1 MPRYDATIDE
11 VFASYDPTTLLR
23 GREYADDGRVAVTSR
38 DVATVR
44 AVVRGNG
51 AQPYDVA
58 IGEDRETCTCPAFDR
73 EGRCKHIAALA
84 HVLRRGRPQ
93 PVGTA
98 LPAIFRSVYSAS
110 SVLSRL
116 GLYSGV
122 APFRPGEAEPD
133 RWLSLA
139 DWFWRAKNRRNLTD
153 HTAEIESVLERLRTW
168 LPPRPS
174 ALPASG
180 FEILYAQLAEL
191 YEESAEEADIRH
203 ALPGPLDERHPG
215 WTFTYDAKR
224 RTFEAR
230 ERSAPLLARPLRL
243 AVSVALAPGQP
254 LRFEGQAFASYSG
267 ADAWE
272 VFALRAMLE
281 ALHAR
286 TDDAVRALE
295 RDLGRPL
302 WEHVLDDLS
311 SKTPRA
317 EEPREWR
324 FAIAPTYHDY
334 AFTVTA
340 YSRATSGRATKWKKQ
355 PFEAL
360 FADEA
365 ATSDDLEREIARVA
379 MCSVEVRNESML
391 RLATPQGHELARLLA
406 THRNVVFAP
415 SKGQIDVPLPAR
427 FLVGTLTLALENAAD
442 ATGTL
447 APRLLVHGEEL
458 PFPPAM
464 LGGTGM
470 FRGGAQVMREDEPG
484 GPGLLIVSAQVPSS
498 LRAWLDA
505 LAKMGSALAFP
516 PEAVP
521 KLAAQPVIA
530 SGAVT
535 LPREA
540 LGQEL
545 APEPRAALRVEWRP
559 DGAFLEPLIAVHP
572 KAPLVAAGAGARL
585 FTFEIDGKRVF
596 VERNLESEDAIIE
609 SALEGIDAPI
619 DWTAGPMGGGVV
631 TGVADMI
638 ALAAWLDA
646 NPLEMPIEY
655 KKGGRRPEV
664 TAFGDAGARIQVSKR
679 GSWLRLDG
687 ELDVQGV
694 KLTFGDV
701 LEAARH
707 ARRYVK
713 AAEGV
718 FLELSV
724 ETIEKLQPLAIA
736 AALAPANDNA
746 GPGAIVHDAFG
757 TLLAQAKPLFS
768 EVKEKGVELDE
779 YLKRFTARSRAT
791 KVPPL
796 EKGTL
801 RPYQKEGAEWMLQ
814 LATWAPGCVLA
825 DDMGLGKTVQTASVL
840 KARAKLGPALIIA
853 PASVSSNW
861 VSELARFMPS
871 LDVRWFNAERDSL
884 TGDVVVVSYGLLQ
897 RCKDEFASVDWATVV
912 VDEAQYVKNVG
923 AARTDAVRSLKRK
936 FTIALTGTPLENHLG
951 ELFSIIDL
959 VFPGLLGDE
968 AGFREHFRRPIES
981 KRDPERLS
989 SLSRLIA
996 PFLLRRT
1003 RAEVLRE
1010 LPAREEITERLELS
1024 APEQKRYLALRKACE
1039 EQFARGRRKRG
1050 ETPAQFRIALLA
1062 ALTRLRQLACDP
1074 RLVDKT
1080 YEGPL
1085 TKLARAVELTTE
1097 LASEGNRA
1105 LVFSQF
1111 TSFLEKVRD
1120 ALKEAGLRVA
1130 YLAGDTPTAKRQ
1142 ALVEAFQNGAYDVFC
1157 VSLLAG
1163 GTGLNLT
1170 RASYVVHLDPWWNPA
1185 SEEQAT
1191 SRAHRMGQTEPVTV
1205 YRLVAR
1211 GTIEEAVLEMHEAK
1225 KKLATAVLEGKGTA
1239 TAISEHELLELLR
1252 FGA

>member
-11 VFASYDPTTLLR
+11 VLASYDPSTLFR
-23 GREYADDGRVAVTSR
+23 GREYADDGRVTVTSR
-38 DVATVR
+38 DVAAVR
-44 AVVRGNG
+44 AVVRGSG
-51 AQPYDVA
+51 SQPYDVS
-58 IGEDRETCTCPAFDR
+58 IGEDGETCTCPAFDR

-84 HVLRRGRPQ
+84 HLLRRGRPQ
-93 PVGTA
+93 PASA
-98 LPAIFRSVYSAS
+98 LPSIFRSVYSAS
-110 SVLSRL
+110 SVLARL
-116 GLYSGV
+116 GLYSG
-122 APFRPGEAEPD
+122 ASLLRAGEPEPD

-139 DWFWRAKNRRNLTD
+139 DWFWRAKNKRNLTD
-153 HTAEIESVLERLRTW
+153 HTADIESVLERLRTW
-168 LPPRPS
+168 LPPRPA
-174 ALPASG
+174 ALPATG
-180 FEILYAQLAEL
+180 FEILYAQLADL
-191 YEESAEEADIRH
+191 YEDNAEEAELRH
-203 ALPGPLDERHPG
+203 ALPGPLDDRHPG
-215 WTFTYDAKR
+215 WVFAYDPKR

-230 ERSAPLLARPLRL
+230 ERPAPLLERPLRL

-254 LRFEGQAFASYSG
+254 LRFEGQAFATYSG

-272 VFALRAMLE
+272 IFALRAMLE

-295 RDLGRPL
+295 RDLARPL
-302 WEHVLDDLS
+302 WEHVLDDLT

-317 EEPREWR
+317 DEAREWR

-340 YSRATSGRATKWKKQ
+340 YSRGLGGRATKWKKQ
-355 PFEAL
+355 PFDAL
-360 FADEA
+360 FAADGNDGEDA
-365 ATSDDLEREIARVA
+365 ERELARIAL
-379 MCSVEVRNESML
+379 CSVETRNESML

-406 THRNVVFAP
+406 AHRDVVFAP
-415 SKGQIDVPLPAR
+415 SKGQIDVPLPVK
-427 FLVGTLTLALENAAD
+427 LIVGTLTLALDQAD

-447 APRLLVHGEEL
+447 APRLLVNGEEL
-458 PFPPAM
+458 PFPPAA
-464 LGGTGM
+464 LAGTGM
-470 FRGGAQVMREDEPG
+470 FRGGAQVMREDQPG
-484 GPGLLIVSAQVPSS
+484 GPGLVIVSVQVPSA
-498 LRAWLDA
+498 LRPWLDA

-521 KLAAQPVIA
+521 KLVVQPVIA

-540 LGQEL
+540 LGEEL

-559 DGAFLEPLIAVHP
+559 DGALLEPLIAVHP

-585 FTFEIDGKRVF
+585 FTFDIDGKRVF
-596 VERNLESEDAIIE
+596 VERDLESEDAIVE
-609 SALEGIDAPI
+609 SALDGIEAPI
-619 DWTAGPMGGGVV
+619 DWTPTGGVV
-631 TGVADMI
+631 TGIADLI

-664 TAFGDAGARIQVSKR
+664 MAFEAAGSRIQVSKR

-687 ELDVQGV
+687 ELDVHGV

-713 AAEGV
+713 AADGV

-724 ETIEKLQPLAIA
+724 EAIQKLQPIAIA

-757 TLLAQAKPLFS
+757 TLLAEAKSLFTD
-768 EVKEKGVELDE
+768 VKEKGVELDE
-779 YLKRFTARSRAT
+779 YLKRFSARSRAT

-840 KARAKLGPALIIA
+840 KARVEQGPALIIA

-871 LDVRWFNAERDSL
+871 LDVRWFNTDQRGAFDA
-884 TGDVVVVSYGLLQ
+884 DVVVVSYGLLQ
-897 RCKDEFASVDWATVV
+897 RCREDFAKVEWGTVV
-912 VDEAQYVKNVG
+912 IDEAQYVKNAG
-923 AARTDAVRSLKRK
+923 AMRTDAVRSLPRR

-951 ELFSIIDL
+951 ELFSIVDS

-981 KRDPERLS
+981 KRDPDRLA
-989 SLSRLIA
+989 SLNRLIS
-996 PFLLRRT
+996 PFMLRRT

-1039 EQFARGRRKRG
+1039 EQFARGRRKKG

-1080 YEGPL
+1080 YDGPL
-1085 TKLARAVELTTE
+1085 TKLARVVELTTE
-1097 LASEGNRA
+1097 LAAEGNRA

-1111 TSFLEKVRD
+1111 TSFLEKVREG
-1120 ALKEAGLRVA
+1120 LKEAGLRVA
-1130 YLAGDTPTAKRQ
+1130 YLAGDTPTPKRQ
-1142 ALVEAFQNGAYDVFC
+1142 ALVEAFQKGEYDVFC

-1211 GTIEEAVLEMHEAK
+1211 GTIEEAVLEMHDAK
-1225 KKLATAVLEGKGTA
+1225 KKLASAVLDGKGTA

>member
-1 MPRYDATIDE
+1 MARYDPTIDE
-11 VFASYDPTTLLR
+11 VFASYDPVTLLR
-23 GREYADDGRVAVTSR
+23 GREYADDGRVTVVSR
-38 DVATVR
+38 DVMVVR
-44 AVVRGNG
+44 AVVRGKG
-51 AQPYDVA
+51 AQPYDVR
-58 IGEDRETCTCPAFDR
+58 IGDDHESCTCPAFDR
-73 EGRCKHIAALA
+73 EGGCKHIAALA
-84 HVLRRGRPQ
+84 HFLRRGRPQ
-93 PVGTA
+93 PVATA
-98 LPAIFRSVYSAS
+98 LPSIFRSVYSAS

-116 GLYSGV
+116 GLYAGG
-122 APFRPGEAEPD
+122 ATPGELPD

-139 DWFWRAKNRRNLTD
+139 DWFWRAKDKRRLLD
-153 HTAEIESVLERLRTW
+153 HTADVASVLERLRTW
-168 LPPRPS
+168 LPPRPA
-174 ALPASG
+174 ALPATG

-191 YEESAEEADIRH
+191 YEDDAEEAEIRH
-203 ALPGPLDERHPG
+203 ALPGPLDDRHPG
-215 WTFTYDAKR
+215 WAFAYDPKR

-230 ERSAPLLARPLRL
+230 ERASPLLERPLRL
-243 AVSVALAPGQP
+243 AVSVALTPGQP

-286 TDDAVRALE
+286 ADEAVKALE

-302 WEHVLDDLS
+302 WEHVLDDLTP
-311 SKTPRA
+311 KTSRA
-317 EEPREWR
+317 EEAREWR

-355 PFEAL
+355 SFEAL
-360 FADEA
+360 FATERADEEA
-365 ATSDDLEREIARVA
+365 EREIARVA
-379 MCSVEVRNESML
+379 LCSVEARNESML

-406 THRNVVFAP
+406 AHPNVVFAP
-415 SKGQIDVPLPAR
+415 NKGQVDVPLPVR
-427 FLVGTLTLALENAAD
+427 FLVGTLGLTLDRAD
-442 ATGTL
+442 AHGTL
-447 APRLLVHGEEL
+447 TPRLLVKGEEL
-458 PFPPAM
+458 PFPAAM
-464 LGGTGM
+464 LGGNGM
-470 FRGGAQVMREDEPG
+470 FRGGAEVKASSSSETG
-484 GPGLLIVSAQVPSS
+484 ASSGALIIVSAQVPAS

-505 LAKMGSALAFP
+505 LAKMGTALAFP

-521 KLAAQPVIA
+521 KLVAQPVIA

-535 LPREA
+535 LPRDA

-559 DGAFLEPLIAVHP
+559 DGAFVEPLIAVHP
-572 KAPLVAAGAGARL
+572 KAPLVAPGAGARL
-585 FTFEIDGKRVF
+585 FTFQIDDKRVF
-596 VERNLESEDAIIE
+596 VERSLESEGAIVE
-609 SALEGIDAPI
+609 AALEGIEAPI
-619 DWTAGPMGGGVV
+619 DWTPTGGVV
-631 TGVADMI
+631 TGIADLL
-638 ALAAWLDA
+638 ALAAWLDD

-664 TAFGDAGARIQVSKR
+664 TSLEAAGARIQVSKR

-713 AAEGV
+713 AADGV
-718 FLELSV
+718 FLELGA
-724 ETIEKLQPLAIA
+724 EAIAKLQPLAIA

-768 EVKEKGVELDE
+768 EVKERGVELDA
-779 YLKRFTARSRAT
+779 YLKRFSARGKTA

-801 RPYQKEGAEWMLQ
+801 RPYQKEGAAWMQ
-814 LATWAPGCVLA
+814 GLATWAPGCVLA

-840 KARAKLGPALIIA
+840 KARARLGPALIIA

-884 TGDVVVVSYGLLQ
+884 EGDVVVVSYGLLQ
-897 RCKDEFASVDWATVV
+897 RCREDFANVDWATVV
-912 VDEAQYVKNVG
+912 VDEAQYVKNAG
-923 AARTDAVRSLKRK
+923 AMRTDAVRSLKRQ

-951 ELFSIIDL
+951 ELFSIMDL

-968 AGFREHFRRPIES
+968 SGFREHFRRPIES
-981 KRDPERLS
+981 KRDPDRLA
-989 SLSRLIA
+989 SLNRLIS

-1010 LPAREEITERLELS
+1010 LPAREEITERIELS

-1039 EQFARGRRKRG
+1039 EQFARRRRKKG

-1080 YEGPL
+1080 YDGPQ
-1085 TKLARAVELTTE
+1085 TKLARAVELTSE
-1097 LASEGNRA
+1097 LAAEGNRA

-1120 ALKEAGLRVA
+1120 ALKAAGLRVA
-1130 YLAGDTPTAKRQ
+1130 YLAGDTPTPKRQ
-1142 ALVEAFQNGAYDVFC
+1142 ALVEAFQEGEYDVFC
-1157 VSLLAG
+1157 ISLLAG

-1191 SRAHRMGQTEPVTV
+1191 SRAHRMGQKEPVTV

-1239 TAISEHELLELLR
+1239 AAISEHELLELLR